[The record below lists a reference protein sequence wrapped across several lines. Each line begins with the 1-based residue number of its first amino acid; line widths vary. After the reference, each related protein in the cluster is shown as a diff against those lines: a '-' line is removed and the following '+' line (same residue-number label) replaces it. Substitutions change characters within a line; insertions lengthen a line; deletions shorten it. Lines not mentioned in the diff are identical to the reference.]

1 VGVGLCVRVCFNH
14 WEVGPVCCTLGVCVH
29 IFHLQSGNTVGSQ
42 LNQDSQVFGL
52 KDRVAGVP
60 QHRM

>member
-1 VGVGLCVRVCFNH
+1 MGVGLCVRVFQPLGSGACMLH
-14 WEVGPVCCTLGVCVH
+14 SWGVCAH
-29 IFHLQSGNTVGSQ
+29 FCQLQSGNTVGSQ